1 MLSEDSET
9 LSEHG
14 CCVWTGCK
22 GSDTGLC
29 NVAMLEATELLV
41 STELLAGDPDT
52 LEQVSERRRE
62 REETFS
68 LYGKVK

>member
-14 CCVWTGCK
+14 CWVWTGCR

-29 NVAMLEATELLV
+29 SVALLEATELLPR
-41 STELLAGDPDT
+41 TELLAGDADMM
-52 LEQVSERRRE
+52 EQVSAGER
-62 REETFS
+62 
-68 LYGKVK
+68 